1 MRESQV
7 IEDVDK
13 LRKALGKL
21 PDPVAKPS
29 LVVVSGLPGT
39 GKSYFCRRL
48 AEMIPLVIVESDRL
62 RRLLFP
68 YPRYSAQESFRLF
81 QACYRLVEE
90 LLRSG
95 ITVAL
100 DATNLE
106 ERHRERLY
114 HIADQMGAALV
125 IVWTDAPLEVVSQR
139 LEGRKSMMDPGDQ
152 SEADLTVYHRMRPTV
167 ERIRRSHLV
176 VDTSKDIGAALDKV
190 VRRLSQ

>member
-1 MRESQV
+1 MRESPV

-21 PDPVAKPS
+21 PEPVAKPA

-48 AEMIPLVIVESDRL
+48 AERASLVIVESDMMRK
-62 RRLLFP
+62 LLFP
-68 YPRYSAQESFRLF
+68 RPSYTVQESFRLF
-81 QACYRLVEE
+81 KALYALVEE
-90 LLRSG
+90 LLKSG

-114 HIADQMGAALV
+114 HIADQIGAVLV
-125 IVWTDAPLEVVSQR
+125 IVRTDAPLEVVSQR

-190 VRRLSQ
+190 VRMLSQ

>member
-1 MRESQV
+1 
-7 IEDVDK
+7 
-13 LRKALGKL
+13 
-21 PDPVAKPS
+21 
-29 LVVVSGLPGT
+29 
-39 GKSYFCRRL
+39 
-48 AEMIPLVIVESDRL
+48 
-62 RRLLFP
+62 
-68 YPRYSAQESFRLF
+68 
-81 QACYRLVEE
+81 
-90 LLRSG
+90 
-95 ITVAL
+95 VAL

-176 VDTSKDIGAALDKV
+176 VDTSKDIGAGLDKV

>member
-21 PDPVAKPS
+21 PDPVAKPA

-48 AEMIPLVIVESDRL
+48 AERVPLVIVESDRL
-62 RRLLFP
+62 RRLLFLR
-68 YPRYSAQESFRLF
+68 PRYSAQESFRLF

-114 HIADQMGAALV
+114 HIADQLGVALV
-125 IVWTDAPLEVVSQR
+125 IVRTDAPLEVVSQR
-139 LEGRKSMMDPGDQ
+139 LQGRRDRIYPGDE
-152 SEADLTVYHRMRPTV
+152 SEADLTVYHRMKPTA
-167 ERIRRSHLV
+167 ERIRRGHLV
-176 VDTSKDIGAALDKV
+176 VDTSKDIGGALDRV
-190 VRRLSQ
+190 VRMLSR